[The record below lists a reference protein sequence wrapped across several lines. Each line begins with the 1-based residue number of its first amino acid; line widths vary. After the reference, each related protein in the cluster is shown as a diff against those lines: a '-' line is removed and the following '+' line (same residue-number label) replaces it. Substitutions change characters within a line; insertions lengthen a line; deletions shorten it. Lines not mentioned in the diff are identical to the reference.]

1 MGNMEMTIDEAIKTL
16 EEFRESLKEIGVQI
30 YDNENEA
37 FETLIKA
44 AKECEMLRDFA
55 REWYRNL

>member
-1 MGNMEMTIDEAIKTL
+1 MKIDEAIKTL
-16 EEFRESLKEIGVQI
+16 EEFRGILKEIGVQI

-44 AKECEMLRDFA
+44 AKECEMLR
-55 REWYRNL
+55 ECVKEG